1 MKDDIKT
8 LIGYLESYNES
19 FKVSSMYLMSKEED
33 MEMKS
38 KIDEIKKRNK
48 IK

>member
-8 LIGYLESYNES
+8 LIGYLESYNEA
-19 FKVSSMYLMSKEED
+19 FEVSSMYLRSKGED
-33 MEMKS
+33 KEMKS
-38 KIDEIKKRNK
+38 RINEIKKRNK